1 MKLLRSGLSLMLA
14 GSGVICMTAS
24 VSPSWAATSSATT
37 AAAVVVP
44 PGVTAGIAVFDRQT
58 GQFTDVINPDLQFRS
73 ASVVKLLLVLDFL
86 WNRGPE
92 YTIPAADKARL
103 EVMLRSSDDDA
114 ASYYWDSLG
123 GTAIINR
130 MVTRLGLTHT
140 AGPPATHPGFWGY
153 AAFTAADTV
162 RIYRYLLD
170 QAPAPVRDFVMG
182 NLHQSTR
189 FGTDGFDQYFGI
201 ASVFNPGFALKQGWS
216 GFPSSSGF
224 GQDKS
229 KPKQAAVD
237 LTSEALHTTGT
248 VGSGDRT
255 IVAVYTL
262 HPNGTGYGKA
272 YTDVTRLTRTL
283 NVPGGAKTPGSWLT
297 TSGSGVR
304 VRTAPNTTGGILGT
318 LPAGVDVLVGCQ
330 KKGQLIST
338 PSRSSEWWAYLP
350 KYNGYVTNVYVGTS
364 GAKLPGVP
372 DCP

>member
-24 VSPSWAATSSATT
+24 VSPSWAATSSATA

-58 GQFTDVINPDLQFRS
+58 GQFTDVVNPDLQFRS

-86 WNRGPE
+86 WNRGPAYE
-92 YTIPAADKARL
+92 IPAADRARL

-201 ASVFNPGFALKQGWS
+201 ASVFNSGFALKQGWS
-216 GFPSSSGF
+216 GFPSSTS
-224 GQDKS
+224 KS
-229 KPKQAAVD
+229 KPKEAAVD

-283 NVPGGAKTPGSWLT
+283 NVPGGVKTPGSWLT

-338 PSRSSEWWAYLP
+338 PARSSEWWAYLP